1 MAKVN
6 PQYRAAIEQIK
17 IDADNYADQQMQTTY
32 KNQKDHLTE
41 LHKFIGLLYIKY
53 AVEGLL
59 SKLTLQQ
66 KKAIAG
72 SVDNTLKAMAKDMGQ
87 TQVDNITAILKH
99 NYSDTY
105 YKNAY
110 VMDSG
115 LKVNLKF
122 DILKD
127 EYINAAINNPI
138 DGEIFSK
145 RIWSNTANIADKLKQ
160 AIAEAMTGDTTIDAI
175 GKDIQEIF
183 NVNAYNA
190 MRLVNT
196 ENARVQS
203 QAIDDIANSTG
214 VKQQMYSATLDNKTS
229 EECAALDGKFF
240 DIDDPDKVVP
250 PENHPNCRCVL
261 INVPFEGWQPS
272 VRKDNELKDVI
283 DYRDYNDWLNDKVN
297 NSGNDDTNSLNSDI
311 ISNNKWLNSDFSTE
325 KKFNKHIE
333 KHLDK
338 YGDITPE
345 EYLNSARELL
355 ASSLSKDVEGF
366 VSKDGFIFKYRKS
379 TNDFAIGRADG
390 KISTLFKPED
400 GYKYWLQQIK
410 DYKEE

>member
-6 PQYRAAIEQIK
+6 PEYRAAIEQIK

-41 LHKFIGLLYIKY
+41 LHKFIGLMYIKY

-59 SKLTLQQ
+59 NKLTLQQ
-66 KKAIAG
+66 RKSIIG
-72 SVDNTLKAMAKDMGQ
+72 DVDSTLKAMAKDMGQ
-87 TQVDNITAILKH
+87 TQVDNVTNILKH

-115 LKVNLKF
+115 LKVDLKF

-127 EYINAAINNPI
+127 EYINAAVNNPI

-145 RIWSNTANIADKLKQ
+145 RIWDNTADVADKLKQ
-160 AIAEAMTGDTTIDAI
+160 SIIDAMNSDTTIDAI

-190 MRLVNT
+190 QRLVNT

-203 QAIDDIANSTG
+203 QAIDDIAASTG
-214 VKQQMYSATLDNKTS
+214 VKKQIYSATLDNKTS
-229 EECAALDGKFF
+229 EECAALDGHLF
-240 DIDDPDKVVP
+240 DVDDPDKVVP

-261 INVPFEGWQPS
+261 INVPFDDWQPS
-272 VRKDNELKDVI
+272 VRKDNDSKEVI
-283 DYRDYNDWLNDKVN
+283 DYTDYNNWLKDK
-297 NSGNDDTNSLNSDI
+297 GIGDD
-311 ISNNKWLNSDFSTE
+311 E
-325 KKFNKHIE
+325 
-333 KHLDK
+333 
-338 YGDITPE
+338 
-345 EYLNSARELL
+345 
-355 ASSLSKDVEGF
+355 
-366 VSKDGFIFKYRKS
+366 
-379 TNDFAIGRADG
+379 
-390 KISTLFKPED
+390 
-400 GYKYWLQQIK
+400 
-410 DYKEE
+410 